1 MNISLSPNVRESGLR
16 NSWSSQFACGIR
28 NPGLWNSEYRYRNLE
43 SPLRLEF
50 RNPTSTAK
58 DLEFNTWNPNP
69 RHKIQNL
76 RLSWIPLHQVNF
88 VVIEQN
94 IPLADPGKG
103 PGGGGGGGAPKVA
116 QRAEKNFLGDC
127 LLLMSGSGWPPPP
140 PLYLEV
146 WIPHCIP
153 SYQ

>member
-103 PGGGGGGGAPKVA
+103 PGGGGGPNWGPKGRKKFFGRLPAPYVRVWMTA
-116 QRAEKNFLGDC
+116 A
-127 LLLMSGSGWPPPP
+127 P